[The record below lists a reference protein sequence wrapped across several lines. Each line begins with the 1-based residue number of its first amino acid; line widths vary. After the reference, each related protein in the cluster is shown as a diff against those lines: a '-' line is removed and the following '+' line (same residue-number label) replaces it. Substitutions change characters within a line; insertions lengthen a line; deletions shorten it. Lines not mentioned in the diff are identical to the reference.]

1 MTIAAMTAMTPT
13 TFCDCT
19 LECGGLTPLFYLL
32 ADCSVL
38 CVEWKK
44 NASGPLPAQEP
55 LYLCPL
61 WSAAARRRFSLCW
74 RAR

>member
-44 NASGPLPAQEP
+44 NASGPLPTQEP

-61 WSAAARRRFSLCW
+61 ECGGLTPLFSLL
-74 RAR
+74 A